1 MTLIAGLIALLAGC
15 LLGWLGRY
23 FVIEPEHV
31 HALCTASVPAAWCA
45 VRDLLIGITFRGSW
59 GLVAVAAT
67 LLAWVLRGRAAAAVA
82 LLGLLAGGLGLYLYD
97 TAWAASGV
105 LGILLRLP
113 RIGEEPPNPREFSA

>member
-23 FVIEPEHV
+23 FVIEPEHF

-45 VRDLLIGITFRGSW
+45 ARTGLIDITFRGTW
-59 GLVAVAAT
+59 GLAAVAAA
-67 LLAWVLRGRAAAAVA
+67 LLAWALRGRAAAVIAA
-82 LLGLLAGGLGLYLYD
+82 LGLLAGGLGLYLYD

-113 RIGEEPPNPREFSA
+113 RIGEEPANPREFSA